1 MFRVIKYARVQ
12 RISADVRNLKENRR
26 NAGHSKW
33 ANIKHTKAAKD
44 AQKST
49 TFQKM
54 SRLIRLAIQEGGS
67 SDPNFN
73 SQLSSTIAQ
82 ARKYNMPFASIQ
94 KAIKENKD
102 TKSNAK
108 SCYFEIRGP
117 GGCTI
122 VVYTL
127 TENLSRIRAA
137 LNTIVRKHNSSY
149 TEGAIQG
156 LFDHKGV
163 IEAKPPENTTLETAV
178 DHAIEAGAEEFVCTP
193 LVLHQVR
200 GKLEK
205 LQYTIMKADCE
216 LIPKI
221 QVTLSDADLEA
232 VRKLCDKLV
241 DDPDVVRLYD
251 NIA

>member
-1 MFRVIKYARVQ
+1 
-12 RISADVRNLKENRR
+12 
-26 NAGHSKW
+26 
-33 ANIKHTKAAKD
+33 
-44 AQKST
+44 
-49 TFQKM
+49 
-54 SRLIRLAIQEGGS
+54 
-67 SDPNFN
+67 
-73 SQLSSTIAQ
+73 
-82 ARKYNMPFASIQ
+82 MPLASIQ
-94 KAIKENKD
+94 NAIKQNKD
-102 TKSNAK
+102 TKSVAK
-108 SCYFEIRGP
+108 ACYFEIRGP

-122 VVYTL
+122 IVSAL
-127 TENLSRIRAA
+127 TENLSRVRSA
-137 LNTIVRKHNSSY
+137 LNTVVRKHNSSF

-156 LFDHKGV
+156 LFDQKGV

-178 DHAIEAGAEEFVCTP
+178 EHAIEVGAEEVDKLEDAEDNVLQFICAP

-205 LQYTIMKADCE
+205 LQYNIRTADCE

-241 DDPDVVRLYD
+241 DDPDVVRLHD